1 MKELIKIE
9 KQLVGAEEVNTVNA
23 RELHEELGVKKQF
36 SEWINHQINSL
47 GLEKNIDYVV
57 SEIKVVREVGASKQ
71 KNYILTLDTA
81 KHIAMASRTAKGK
94 EVRAYFIAIE
104 KEFKAA
110 QVPHGEMNSVIPVL
124 QMMVKQQDS
133 MLEILRMLAQNQTAM
148 MEQQQ
153 MILQRQEAYE
163 RPMALPSTLSL
174 TPEQLGKI
182 RGAVNMAAEAV
193 LLCFEND
200 NLTRVQK
207 LIYTKL
213 NNALG
218 TPSYIYIP
226 AIAFN
231 EALEIIKEI
240 ERKHI
245 TLFEER
251 EAREKKMDASIN
263 GVDSLEVPQF

>member
-1 MKELIKIE
+1 MRKIVEIIKDEARVSHRLIAENTSNKLQSIQDLIARNISDFKEFGALEVEE
-9 KQLVGAEEVNTVNA
+9 KKVKNSVGAINIQKTYFLNEPQATLLMTYLRNSEVV
-23 RELHEELGVKKQF
+23 
-36 SEWINHQINSL
+36 
-47 GLEKNIDYVV
+47 
-57 SEIKVVREVGASKQ
+57 
-71 KNYILTLDTA
+71 
-81 KHIAMASRTAKGK
+81 
-94 EVRAYFIAIE
+94 
-104 KEFKAA
+104 KEFKKKLVKAFYA
-110 QVPHGEMNSVIPVL
+110 MKQEREQVVHTEMNSVIPVL

-231 EALEIIKEI
+231 EALEIIKER